1 MLGTCFLSL
10 QDARCEVPSDWLDGE
25 ESDLYVPAVPPGF
38 MREVVLCY
46 SQPLAPRSRTV
57 YYHFIENVLNAS
69 PGAPVVRRTAL
80 LTEDTVERFLRP
92 YQGLKEAGLQRT
104 NFVFD
109 DAAEGV
115 HAQPS
120 TQKPAQSTA
129 RAVTVAHTAQVA
141 EHVPFPM
148 LKCCGCQ
155 RWHHVPEEVFRTVRY
170 RPLEHTQ
177 HRSNVRGRLY
187 RMS

>member
-1 MLGTCFLSL
+1 LLGTCFLSL

-57 YYHFIENVLNAS
+57 YYHYFEQVLNAS

-109 DAAEGV
+109 DAAEGA

-129 RAVTVAHTAQVA
+129 RAVYEPAEAARERLETQRAAAALQV
-141 EHVPFPM
+141 
-148 LKCCGCQ
+148 
-155 RWHHVPEEVFRTVRY
+155 
-170 RPLEHTQ
+170 
-177 HRSNVRGRLY
+177 SNVRVPLAGSSLEDRT
-187 RMS
+187 